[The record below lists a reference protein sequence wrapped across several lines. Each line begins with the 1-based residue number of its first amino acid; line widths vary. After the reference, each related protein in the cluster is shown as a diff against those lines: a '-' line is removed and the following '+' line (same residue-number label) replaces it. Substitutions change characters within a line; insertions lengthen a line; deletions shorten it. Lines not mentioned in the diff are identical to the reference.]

1 MKILSSH
8 FAAICDKYD
17 SPAPNGSFARR
28 CEAARSSEKNSL
40 TAKIFKYA
48 LTAALFLLAT
58 AFLIGAA
65 AGYWIIVSRSDVP
78 TSGICSYD
86 STNLLRYYLADESSD
101 QFGKALNGDLGSAS
115 ATYDGEFH
123 FPIVS
128 KTPIKKFD
136 GYDKALLPLQFAD
149 FNYGGDLTQA
159 YFDDFGYEYVLL
171 TGFSAGAK
179 ISHENIKTSAEI
191 LKNQSNYT
199 WIAGVPS
206 DAGVYAVRITSLKEV
221 TVVGSSAT
229 RSKYGSYIVI
239 YTIAPATATAWRKF
253 YRRKRFVG
261 AECGDYG

>member
-1 MKILSSH
+1 MKILRSST
-8 FAAICDKYD
+8 FAATCDRYD

-28 CEAARSSEKNSL
+28 CEAARSSEKNSI

-101 QFGKALNGDLGSAS
+101 QFGKALDGDLGSAS
-115 ATYDGEFH
+115 ATYDGEPH

-128 KTPIKKFD
+128 KNPIKKFD
-136 GYDKALLPLQFAD
+136 GHDEALLSLQFTD
-149 FNYGGDLTQA
+149 FNSDKDLTQA

-171 TGFSAGAK
+171 SGFSAGAK
-179 ISHENIKTSAEI
+179 VSPENIKTSAEI
-191 LKNQSNYT
+191 LKIQSEFT
-199 WIAGVPS
+199 WTKGVPAN
-206 DAGVYAVRITSLKEV
+206 AGVYAIRITSLDEV
-221 TVVGSSAT
+221 TVAGSSAT
-229 RSKYGSYIVI
+229 RSKYGS
-239 YTIAPATATAWRKF
+239 
-253 YRRKRFVG
+253 
-261 AECGDYG
+261 